1 MADDRKFMMIDFEP
15 ARIVLAGFDVKGN
28 KTGSRVTIQIDF
40 TDSSYALSDLVRQL
54 GEIQHLQGNAPPK
67 ARPR

>member
-1 MADDRKFMMIDFEP
+1 MGDDRKFLMLDFEP
-15 ARIVLAGFDVKGN
+15 ARIVLVGYDVKGS

-40 TDSSYALSDLVRQL
+40 TDSSYALAELVRQL
-54 GEIQHLQGNAPPK
+54 GDIQHLQGKAPAK

>member
-1 MADDRKFMMIDFEP
+1 MADDRKFVMIDFQP
-15 ARIVLAGFDVKGN
+15 ARIVLASYDVKGS

-40 TDSSYALSDLVRQL
+40 IDSSYALSELVRQL
-54 GEIQHLQGNAPPK
+54 GDIQHQQRKAPPK

>member
-1 MADDRKFMMIDFEP
+1 MAEERKFVMIDFEP
-15 ARIVLAGFDVKGN
+15 ARIVLAGYDVKGG

-40 TDSSYALSDLVRQL
+40 TDSSYSLSELVRQL
-54 GEIQHLQGNAPPK
+54 GDNQNQQAKAPTK